1 MKEVILQKIVYHRL
15 SKEKKLQIH
24 QKISNMY
31 ALAVSKLNGT
41 YTLKQSD
48 MDLVSWFADFIRI
61 FNCPLWGVSGFFNSA
76 RVVNAWNHDHLVIAW
91 TALEKN
97 LIFLEIFWNSPV
109 EGAVR
114 LAISGQE
121 EYLYLLR
128 SIYQFIV

>member
-15 SKEKKLQIH
+15 SKEKELQIH

-61 FNCPLWGVSGFFNSA
+61 FVL
-76 RVVNAWNHDHLVIAW
+76 NAPTMNEGSVDS
-91 TALEKN
+91 TAQ
-97 LIFLEIFWNSPV
+97 WM
-109 EGAVR
+109 
-114 LAISGQE
+114 
-121 EYLYLLR
+121 
-128 SIYQFIV
+128 